1 MEPKI
6 CPYLGL
12 IDDPNTSTAFPYEG
26 NSCYRS
32 KRPVPVSMEHQR
44 THCLADSHIDCP
56 GYLNGWVN
64 GFPKELRA
72 SQPTHMKILE
82 NKWLWIALVVLLLGT
97 VGFVFSGQIANAG
110 KSMFSAVGGWFERPT
125 PTATLPPTSTSTRT
139 ALPATN
145 TPTLTATATY
155 TPTSA
160 FTETSTVTSTS
171 TVTPTETATPTP
183 TATATRYVPP
193 YVPPTRTPTDKPKP
207 KPSNTPVPQPTSP
220 PPAPTK
226 TQAPAP
232 TNTKPPAPTNTP
244 VPTPTPTPVR

>member
-32 KRPVPVSMEHQR
+32 KRPVPVSLEHQR
-44 THCLADSHIDCP
+44 THCLADAHIDCP

-72 SQPTHMKILE
+72 YQPTHTKILQ
-82 NKWLWIALVVLLLGT
+82 NKWLWVVLVVALLAT
-97 VGFVFSGQIANAG
+97 VGFLFPREISSIG
-110 KSMFSAVGGWFERPT
+110 KNISNGVGGLFAGVGDLFTRPT
-125 PTATLPPTSTSTRT
+125 PTATLPPTSTPTRT

-145 TPTLTATATY
+145 TPTITATASH
-155 TPTSA
+155 TPTSQ

-183 TATATRYVPP
+183 TATRTYYYVPP
-193 YVPPTRTPTDKPKP
+193 QPTRTPTDKPKP
-207 KPSNTPVPQPTSP
+207 TNTPKPKPS
-220 PPAPTK
+220 ATK
-226 TQAPAP
+226 V
-232 TNTKPPAPTNTP
+232 PAPTNTP
-244 VPTPTPTPVR
+244 VPTKTNTPVPTPTRVE